1 MKWSFCRGSPNLH
14 FTNSTDGGVWQNRGQ
29 PGNPLYLCASAV
41 FQIFFKTLS
50 VTNYSSECFC
60 LHKYTNNIL
69 CSFMRY
75 VIKHIFIHCAFV
87 GRELVLW
94 CFVPVFF
101 CSYQFCDQLTDIH
114 KYLGWKDIGGQ
125 AKLSIFNLLH
135 TIITKL

>member
-101 CSYQFCDQLTDIH
+101 LF
-114 KYLGWKDIGGQ
+114 
-125 AKLSIFNLLH
+125 LSVLWPVDRYSQIFGMKRHWRPSQTLYF
-135 TIITKL
+135 